1 MRLLP
6 LIGIAASSLLLA
18 SPALLAQS
26 PEQVT
31 KSQEQ
36 LMNSGPSTTSIPMP
50 DATHIPIVFGK
61 DIKWKGDPAK
71 EQTAA
76 LFGAEDQ
83 PGIYGILIK
92 WNPGANSQPHF
103 HSTVR
108 YIYVVSGTWWV
119 SSSNTYD
126 KSKMYP
132 VPAGSFVTDVPKTVH
147 WDGAKAETGS
157 CILLLVGV
165 GPMVTT
171 RLTQKDPSS
180 NVYSL
185 PSK

>member
-1 MRLLP
+1 MRLSP

-18 SPALLAQS
+18 SPVLRAESL
-26 PEQVT
+26 
-31 KSQEQ
+31 EQ
-36 LMNSGPSTTSIPMP
+36 LMTSGPTTTSIPLP
-50 DATHIPIVFGK
+50 DPGHIPIVFGK
-61 DIKWKGDPAK
+61 DIKWKGDPTK

-83 PGIYGILIK
+83 PGIYGVLIK

-147 WDGAKAETGS
+147 WDGAKAETGP
-157 CILLLVGV
+157 CILLLVGI

-171 RLTQKDPSS
+171 RLVQKDPNSPM
-180 NVYSL
+180 YSL
-185 PSK
+185 PAK